1 MIKEEDTANLRKG
14 ILRKSWREKREGE
27 HNENTV
33 AAHGILKKTLKKIL
47 KNSKK
52 PYKNLNLKK

>member
-1 MIKEEDTANLRKG
+1 MCVYNDDKRG
-14 ILRKSWREKREGE
+14 RHCKSEKRKGE

-47 KNSKK
+47 KILRSCTKI
-52 PYKNLNLKK
+52 